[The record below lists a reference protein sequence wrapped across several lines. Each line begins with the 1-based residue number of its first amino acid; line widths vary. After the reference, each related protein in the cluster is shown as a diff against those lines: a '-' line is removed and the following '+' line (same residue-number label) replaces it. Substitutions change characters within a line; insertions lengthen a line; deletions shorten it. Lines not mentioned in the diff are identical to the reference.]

1 VLCSPEGRK
10 FRSKTELEAH
20 IRKFNLDVNISDFC
34 FTVRGQHLLDL
45 AANHDGKGRSYKRK
59 ENSSLEAPIDGRL
72 ENTFSSDADDLA
84 PKRKRMRLWE
94 RPSANAAV
102 LPVSSDT
109 AVVATAKTES
119 KKQDRRNELLDSHVQ
134 PVKQASVHK
143 DKGLLAKHISKSP
156 NTKPRCTSQKLT
168 VRMKFMPTFVRNLT
182 DDSVE
187 NKSSSRQQVAAYL
200 CSDVNNTDVLTSNGE
215 VSPTVPTCKLVTK
228 QNGPRGK
235 KQQSEQFSSIK
246 PPTSAKGPASNRR
259 QNSVSLQQNVANGD
273 ESSSDIRWIP
283 PHSPFNLVE
292 ESLFHSSW
300 KILVASIIL
309 EPGQGWLVSDV
320 CRVLITSSE

>member
-20 IRKFNLDVNISDFC
+20 IKKFNLNVNISDFC

-59 ENSSLEAPIDGRL
+59 HNSSQEAPIDGRL
-72 ENTFSSDADDLA
+72 ENTSSSDADDLP

-94 RPSANAAV
+94 RPSANSAV

-119 KKQDRRNELLDSHVQ
+119 KKPDRWNQFLDSHVQ
-134 PVKQASVHK
+134 LVKEASVRK

-156 NTKPRCTSQKLT
+156 NTKPRRASQKLT

-182 DDSVE
+182 DDSVD
-187 NKSSSRQQVAAYL
+187 NKSSSQQQIAAYL
-200 CSDVNNTDVLTSNGE
+200 CSDVNNTDMLTSNGE
-215 VSPTVPTCKLVTK
+215 VSPTVSACKLVTK

-235 KQQSEQFSSIK
+235 KQQPEQFSSIK
-246 PPTSAKGPASNRR
+246 PPTSPAKSPTANRR
-259 QNSVSLQQNVANGD
+259 QNSSPQQNVAKGD
-273 ESSSDIRWIP
+273 ESSADIRWIP
-283 PHSPFNLVE
+283 PQSPFNLVE

-309 EPGQGWLVSDV
+309 EHGQGWLVSNV
-320 CRVLITSSE
+320 CWVLLTSL